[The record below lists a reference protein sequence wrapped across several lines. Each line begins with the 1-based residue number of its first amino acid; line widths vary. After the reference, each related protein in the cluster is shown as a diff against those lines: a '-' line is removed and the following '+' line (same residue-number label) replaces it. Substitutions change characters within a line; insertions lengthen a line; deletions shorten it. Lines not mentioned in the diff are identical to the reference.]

1 CAKSSAAI
9 GAARLDSARLG
20 PRQLAHCGDQVF
32 ELERLHERLHRAG
45 LARDLEHVVISQW
58 LVAGHGDDLRPGKL
72 TAQLVDRL
80 DALLFRHEDVGDD
93 HVGRPRPLQRQS
105 LNAVRGAFGF
115 DAAALKPPQRKLPEV
130 VAVVD
135 DENARHVPG
144 ERKAECGFYAKRRGQ
159 STALALLRQHQRKYR
174 GWTRGLL
181 LSVERER
188 VPGDAVPGD
197 AVPGDAVP
205 GGAVPDDA
213 VPGDAVPGDAVPGE
227 VIPGG
232 AIPDQG

>member
-1 CAKSSAAI
+1 
-9 GAARLDSARLG
+9 
-20 PRQLAHCGDQVF
+20 
-32 ELERLHERLHRAG
+32 
-45 LARDLEHVVISQW
+45 
-58 LVAGHGDDLRPGKL
+58 
-72 TAQLVDRL
+72 
-80 DALLFRHEDVGDD
+80 
-93 HVGRPRPLQRQS
+93 
-105 LNAVRGAFGF
+105 
-115 DAAALKPPQRKLPEV
+115 AAALKPPQRKLPEV

-159 STALALLRQHQRKYR
+159 STAVALLRQHQREYR
-174 GWTRGLL
+174 GWIRGLL

-232 AIPDQG
+232 AIPDQGVPGEQRPENAAGQRILPLQRRTKEDRVLRAGEAVRGPQSAIGTGYGSRAKERADQEPTRQ